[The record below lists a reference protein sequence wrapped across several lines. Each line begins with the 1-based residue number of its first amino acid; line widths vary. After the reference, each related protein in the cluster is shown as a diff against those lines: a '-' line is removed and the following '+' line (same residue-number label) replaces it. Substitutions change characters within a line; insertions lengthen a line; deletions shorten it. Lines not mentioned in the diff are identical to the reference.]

1 MLLTLLVSCAPSPT
15 ETERPRP
22 PRGDSD
28 AQVDS
33 GAPLDTV
40 GGGPVDTGE
49 SAEEEE
55 EPVVTEEEVEP
66 QPEDESAAFF
76 DDGVV
81 HTIEITMSSASRASI
96 DADPYT
102 KAPVDVTIDGT
113 TMPDVG
119 IRLRGKIGSFRTMDG
134 KPKFAIDMN
143 FTHEDQRYLGIEEL
157 SLNNEVVDCSYM
169 KEPLAY
175 KLFREAGIAA
185 GRTSFATVTVNGEPY
200 GLYVVVETPDDRFLT
215 HNFADPS
222 GTLYDGKYVW
232 FGGYSYI
239 LLDFQPTIYNYYQ
252 LEEGVDNDHADVFS
266 VVKALGTP
274 SSDAAWYAKL
284 DAVVDMRTFVKY
296 LAVEELVGHNDGY
309 ALNTNNNRLYFDPDR
324 GGKMVMV
331 PWDFDY
337 AFLHDSDWGY
347 SWVSPNGDLAY
358 ACFHNTECLYEHDR
372 ALAEVLDALDVAAL
386 QTWYDDRV
394 ALIEREAM
402 DDPRRECSY
411 GYVTYYQSY
420 VRGWLDTEPASIRSY
435 WGIE

>member
-1 MLLTLLVSCAPSPT
+1 MLLFLLVSCATTPT
-15 ETERPRP
+15 ETDRPRP
-22 PRGDSD
+22 PRQDSD
-28 AQVDS
+28 AQVDT
-33 GAPLDTV
+33 GVPLDTV
-40 GGGPVDTGE
+40 GGGPVETGE
-49 SAEEEE
+49 TAEEEE
-55 EPVVTEEEVEP
+55 EPVVTEEDVDP

-102 KAPVDVTIDGT
+102 KVPVDVTIDGT

-185 GRTSFATVTVNGEPY
+185 GRTSFASVTVNGEDY
-200 GLYVVVETPDDRFLT
+200 GLYVIVETPDDRFLA

-222 GTLYDGKYVW
+222 GNLYDGKYVW

-239 LLDFQPTIYNYYQ
+239 LLDLQPTVYNYYQ
-252 LEEGVDNDHADVFS
+252 LEEGTDVDHTDVFG

-274 SSDAAWYAKL
+274 STDAAWYAKL
-284 DAVVDMRTFVKY
+284 DAVVDMRAFVKY

-337 AFLHDSDWGY
+337 AFLHDSDWGF
-347 SWVSPNGDLAY
+347 SWATPNGDLAY
-358 ACFHNTECLYEHDR
+358 ACFHNPECLYEHDR
-372 ALAEVLDALDVAAL
+372 ALAEVLDALDVPSL
-386 QTWYDDRV
+386 QAWYDERV

-420 VRGWLDTEPASIRSY
+420 VRGWLDTEPAAIRSY